1 MELKLRILQLDLARQ
16 KENMAFIKK
25 YIDFAK
31 EWNYTHVLFYLE
43 NAVRTKDTPFFN
55 KEETYSEEEILEMV
69 SYANEKG
76 IDIIPAFENLGHQ
89 EKFLM
94 YKELEDFSEIT
105 DYRTQGRGFHAYE
118 RGTVG
123 CLSNPKFIEFIDKYI
138 FDVASLFTSPYI
150 HMGLD
155 EPFDFA
161 VCDKCRARL
170 EKGETKS
177 QMFLDHILRS
187 HKLCKRINKRMMMWD
202 DFFEYADVIE
212 SLPRDIIMCNWN
224 YSYIAEEPN
233 GHWTNRIKRDWF
245 KYYQDRGF
253 DYMFCV
259 YAHRAS
265 STYNL
270 ETFTKYGAKH
280 SPLGAIMTTWCRN
293 DSFYEGAM
301 PFIAYGGSLWAGK
314 VKNKEDAIDV
324 YAKLLGSK
332 TLASVVYNNTSF
344 GCSNWRP
351 DEICENDV
359 MLRYVER
366 KTQSVI
372 IPIMESEIE
381 KLTGEQKD
389 IAEDIYSVTLNAYMG
404 LKLAY
409 IAEQIFDRYESGKE
423 MPDFSADVKFIK
435 DGYTK
440 IKAIADRLW
449 QKNRPDIL
457 SCGDSFNK
465 KYEGIFKNI
474 ENLEKRLS
482 NIERGG
488 VLSVEYM
495 LPEIFLSAEVKIKV
509 KHKGEE
515 EVEIYS
521 DRLSPSVSGY
531 DVAGC
536 FTYRFKIKNK
546 PVEYVKFGVFKEGAY
561 YPVHFR
567 CLVNGV
573 KYVVDNAEC
582 VSGVCKDLQNLKTD
596 DARFAMVGV
605 EDGIAH
611 FNDIDLGKPL
621 NEIKV
626 TFKKL

>member
-31 EWNYTHVLFYLE
+31 ENNYTHVLFYLE
-43 NAVRTKDTPFFN
+43 NAVRTKDTEFFN
-55 KEETYSEEEILEMV
+55 KDETYSEEEILEMV
-69 SYANEKG
+69 SYANSKG
-76 IDIIPAFENLGHQ
+76 IDIIPGFENLGHQ
-89 EKFLM
+89 EKFLE
-94 YKELEDFSEIT
+94 YKELEDFYEIT
-105 DYRTQGRGFHAYE
+105 DYKTQGRGFHPYT

-138 FDVASLFTSPYI
+138 YDVASLFTSPYI

-161 VCDKCRARL
+161 VCDKCRDRL
-170 EKGETKS
+170 KNGETKS

-187 HKLCKRINKRMMMWD
+187 HKLCKSLNKRMMMWD
-202 DFFEYADVIE
+202 DFFEYADIVDG
-212 SLPRDIIMCNWN
+212 LPRDIIMCNWN

-233 GHWTNRIKRDWF
+233 GHWTNRIKCDWF
-245 KYYQDRGF
+245 KYYEARGF

-280 SPLGAIMTTWCRN
+280 NPLGAIMTTWCRN

-301 PFIAYGGSLWAGK
+301 PFIAYGGNLWSGK
-314 VKNKEDAIDV
+314 VKGKDDAIAI
-324 YAKLLGSK
+324 YEKLLGSK
-332 TLASVVYNNTSF
+332 TLANIVYNNTSF
-344 GCSNWRP
+344 GCGNWRP

-366 KTQSVI
+366 KTQSII
-372 IPIMESEIE
+372 IPIMESEI
-381 KLTGEQKD
+381 KNLTGEQKD
-389 IAEDIYSVTLNAYMG
+389 IAEDIYSVTLNAYIG
-404 LKLAY
+404 LKQAY

-423 MPDFSADVKFIK
+423 MPDFTADLEFIK
-435 DGYTK
+435 QGYTK

-465 KYEGIFKNI
+465 KYEGIFNSIKDL
-474 ENLEKRLS
+474 ENRLK

-495 LPEIFLSAEVKIKV
+495 LPEIFLTSEVTIKV
-509 KHKGEE
+509 KHEGEE
-515 EVEIYS
+515 EMLIYS

-546 PVEYVKFGVFKEGAY
+546 PVEYVKFGVFGEGAY
-561 YPVHFR
+561 FPVHFR
-567 CLVNGV
+567 YTANGV
-573 KYVVDNAEC
+573 KYIVNKAYG
-582 VSGVCKDLQNLKTD
+582 VSGIYKDIQNVEKD
-596 DARFAMVGV
+596 DARFAMVGN

-611 FNDIDLGKPL
+611 FNDIALRSEL
-621 NEIKV
+621 HEIKV
-626 TFKKL
+626 DFKKL